1 MKKGDYV
8 KTPRFCTVKI
18 EAVFDNRQE
27 AAAAGYTEPTHY
39 THKNNDG
46 YDVVGRQLDMYH
58 MEFAA
63 VKL

>member
-8 KTPRFCTVKI
+8 RTPRFCTVKI
-18 EAVFDNRQE
+18 EKVFRNKE
-27 AAAAGYTEPTHY
+27 NAYKAGFKEPTHY

-46 YDVVGRQLDMYH
+46 YDVLGRQIDMYH